1 VATGLNT
8 ELSEG
13 LMVLLME
20 VCYFICHE
28 LWRFML
34 IASQSIDH
42 ESWHML
48 PDVRQK
54 ARKFLIKMS
63 IASGVLPE
71 KLQIRGVTRVLPMT
85 RGTSAELWRGKYKD
99 KLVVVKC
106 LEFLGDARN
115 RLKYH
120 RVGRT
125 SKSPLRS
132 LIIYWFIRS

>member
-8 ELSEG
+8 ELSEA

-20 VCYFICHE
+20 VCYFICLK
-28 LWRFML
+28 LWRFMP

-54 ARKFLIKMS
+54 ARKFLFKMS

-71 KLQIRGVTRVLPMT
+71 KLQISVTRISPMP
-85 RGTSAELWRGKYKD
+85 RGTSAELWRGRQIGGRK
-99 KLVVVKC
+99 VPRISWRCVKSF
-106 LEFLGDARN
+106 EIPS
-115 RLKYH
+115 
-120 RVGRT
+120 GRSYFELT
-125 SKSPLRS
+125 FAYTHHLPV
-132 LIIYWFIRS
+132 Y